1 MPNALGEMLTPSAVS
16 IGDDGTAVV
25 GAAALDRRASRP
37 AQTVTGF
44 KRLMG
49 TAKPVQ
55 LGKRSYRAEDLS
67 ALLLRTLADD
77 VEAHTGT
84 RPTEAVITVPAYF
97 NDRQRKATRRAGE
110 LAGLAV
116 RRLINEPTAAA
127 LAFGLQD
134 RGDRAPFLVFDLGGG
149 TFDVSIVE
157 MFEGIVE
164 VRASAG
170 DNRLGGD
177 DFNAALVALMAPK
190 IDPAGT
196 LAKLDPRARE
206 ALLDQAAEV
215 ARRRLSVADSADFAV
230 VHDGGRLAGPVT
242 AAEFEAASEPLLRR
256 LREPV
261 VRALRDCAFE
271 AAELS
276 EIVLV
281 GGATRMPAVRRAI
294 TRMFGRFP
302 NSTVHPDHAV
312 ALGAAIQA
320 GLLTRDA
327 ALEEVRIADVSPFSL
342 GVDTVEMDGHGGIQ
356 RGVFSPII
364 ERSTPIPVS
373 RVRSYQTVQD
383 NQRELRFNIYQ
394 GEAREVSG
402 NVHLG
407 SIKVPVPQRPAGEI
421 SADVRFTY
429 DSSGLLEVGVVIP
442 ETGLTRNLVII
453 DDADSTADED
463 LAARRKALAKL
474 KFHPRE
480 EAQNVALLARVERL
494 YEEYLGEDRQIIGR
508 WITEFV
514 GALDSQDGR
523 RIAEARALI
532 GERVAA
538 LEASS
543 PL

>member
-1 MPNALGEMLTPSAVS
+1 M
-16 IGDDGTAVV
+16 
-25 GAAALDRRASRP
+25 
-37 AQTVTGF
+37 
-44 KRLMG
+44 
-49 TAKPVQ
+49 
-55 LGKRSYRAEDLS
+55 
-67 ALLLRTLADD
+67 
-77 VEAHTGT
+77 
-84 RPTEAVITVPAYF
+84 
-97 NDRQRKATRRAGE
+97 
-110 LAGLAV
+110 
-116 RRLINEPTAAA
+116 
-127 LAFGLQD
+127 
-134 RGDRAPFLVFDLGGG
+134 
-149 TFDVSIVE
+149 
-157 MFEGIVE
+157 
-164 VRASAG
+164 
-170 DNRLGGD
+170 
-177 DFNAALVALMAPK
+177 
-190 IDPAGT
+190 
-196 LAKLDPRARE
+196 
-206 ALLDQAAEV
+206 
-215 ARRRLSVADSADFAV
+215 
-230 VHDGGRLAGPVT
+230 
-242 AAEFEAASEPLLRR
+242 
-256 LREPV
+256 
-261 VRALRDCAFE
+261 
-271 AAELS
+271 
-276 EIVLV
+276 
-281 GGATRMPAVRRAI
+281 
-294 TRMFGRFP
+294 
-302 NSTVHPDHAV
+302 
-312 ALGAAIQA
+312 
-320 GLLTRDA
+320 
-327 ALEEVRIADVSPFSL
+327 
-342 GVDTVEMDGHGGIQ
+342 
-356 RGVFSPII
+356 
-364 ERSTPIPVS
+364 
-373 RVRSYQTVQD
+373 QD